1 MGEEGGV
8 GKSPCLSLDLGV
20 GGPVT
25 AGDGDLAPLGDA
37 AGDGDLAPLGD
48 AAGDGD
54 LAPRGDAASDGD
66 RAKTGGRKSW
76 CLYSSQFLDFLPSPN
91 F

>member
-37 AGDGDLAPLGD
+37 AGDGDLAP
-48 AAGDGD
+48 
-54 LAPRGDAASDGD
+54 RGDAASDGD

-76 CLYSSQFLDFLPSPN
+76 CV
-91 F
+91 